1 MVGVWKTGGKSPLRR
16 DDDMASDM
24 AKIKSLSQRWRENR
38 PPAFR
43 LPFKLTQGK
52 WRERMLKNNGDLSI
66 ALSSHQSCQ
75 KLIDEPLSDKLSV
88 ARVCVFDGFEI
99 YKLESF
105 GP

>member
-1 MVGVWKTGGKSPLRR
+1 MTWHVIGHVTGQNQIIVSTVEGKS
-16 DDDMASDM
+16 
-24 AKIKSLSQRWRENR
+24 

>member
-1 MVGVWKTGGKSPLRR
+1 
-16 DDDMASDM
+16 
-24 AKIKSLSQRWRENR
+24 
-38 PPAFR
+38 
-43 LPFKLTQGK
+43 
-52 WRERMLKNNGDLSI
+52 MLKNNGDLSI